1 MQMVDTPGMLQGSSR
16 DVQGSSRGA
25 LGGMDRE
32 GGRGEGGGGHLASPL
47 RPIVTA
53 CVPVPITGGVLVAQ
67 CCSAVQM
74 PAEARPPG

>member
-32 GGRGEGGGGHLASPL
+32 GGRGEGAGRHLASPL

-53 CVPVPITGGVLVAQ
+53 CVSVLITGGVLVA
-67 CCSAVQM
+67 
-74 PAEARPPG
+74 